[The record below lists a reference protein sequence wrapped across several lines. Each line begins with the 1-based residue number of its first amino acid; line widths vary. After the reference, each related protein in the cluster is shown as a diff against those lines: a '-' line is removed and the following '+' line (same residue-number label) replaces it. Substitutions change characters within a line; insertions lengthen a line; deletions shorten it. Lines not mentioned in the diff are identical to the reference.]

1 MYYTSNAPG
10 LQVSLALPRFVCP
23 HTPPVGF
30 SVFAQFLRLSGFG
43 HAPLFA
49 RFSHRE
55 CVRSLCALPQ
65 ALHTSPINPLP
76 ALFSFSRARLF
87 ISPPFRTMTQ
97 HKTSFL
103 HVRKIS
109 TVNQIHQSVS
119 PCFGPAPLLHPASA
133 LVRCFAHCFCPIAML
148 FSLSY
153 SLYNKFLWQNHG
165 KRITF
170 RSPSVSMIPS
180 FLPTVSIFPDSL
192 SPKGHFFV
200 SATAL
205 CYLSLLTGRYT
216 LCPGRSVSPLQAA
229 FQAKRFSLYS
239 ALHPR
244 PQRQAALPLPYYF
257 FLPLPIALIFSLY
270 CSGLSLFSPVPLADF
285 LIQKRAQSALFDV
298 LRINS
303 YAFCSLASSLVV
315 KTFLLL

>member
-30 SVFAQFLRLSGFG
+30 PVFARFLCLSGFG
-43 HAPLFA
+43 YAPLFA

-87 ISPPFRTMTQ
+87 IIPPFRTMPQ
-97 HKTSFL
+97 HKTSFIPIVKNL
-103 HVRKIS
+103 FCNSSDLIVLCPLRL
-109 TVNQIHQSVS
+109 
-119 PCFGPAPLLHPASA
+119 PCRHT
-133 LVRCFAHCFCPIAML
+133 

-153 SLYNKFLWQNHG
+153 SLYNKSLWQSHG
-165 KRITF
+165 KRLPF
-170 RSPSVSMIPS
+170 RPTLISIFCSFCALIQSVSSPVFFPLLFAASAPPATAHYTHLFRPPCIFFAGRLS
-180 FLPTVSIFPDSL
+180 SQTFLP
-192 SPKGHFFV
+192 
-200 SATAL
+200 
-205 CYLSLLTGRYT
+205 
-216 LCPGRSVSPLQAA
+216 
-229 FQAKRFSLYS
+229 
-239 ALHPR
+239 LHPR

-270 CSGLSLFSPVPLADF
+270 CSGLSLFSLCP
-285 LIQKRAQSALFDV
+285 
-298 LRINS
+298 
-303 YAFCSLASSLVV
+303 
-315 KTFLLL
+315 